1 MSRSGDH
8 APQGPQFNDICYMK
22 QFIFTEK
29 EAEKFFFTSDTHF
42 GHTNIIKYCKR
53 PFKNVEEHDEEL
65 IKRWNKKVS
74 KDDIV
79 FHLGDV
85 AFGYNI
91 ENILDQLNGKIYLI
105 IGNHDWRNYNIFN
118 KRFEIVTQQIN
129 MKIGKRHIILNH
141 YPMLAF
147 SGAWRGVDATYQLF
161 GHVHTS
167 PYTDEGLDQQRMK
180 YLFTS
185 QYDVGIDNNDFTPVS
200 WKEVDQ
206 IINNQMMSLG
216 MCRNEL

>member
-1 MSRSGDH
+1 MK
-8 APQGPQFNDICYMK
+8 NK
-22 QFIFTEK
+22 QFIYTEK
-29 EAEKFFFTSDTHF
+29 DAEKMFFTSDTHF
-42 GHTNIIKYCKR
+42 CHSNIIKYCKR
-53 PFKNVEEHDEEL
+53 PFANIAENDEE
-65 IKRWNKKVS
+65 IIRRWNEKVPE
-74 KDDIV
+74 DGIV

-85 AFGYNI
+85 AFGDP
-91 ENILDQLNGKIYLI
+91 ERVDNILERLNGTIYLV
-105 IGNHDWRNYNIFN
+105 IGNHDWRRVVNNH
-118 KRFEIVTQQIN
+118 KWRFEMMTQQIN
-129 MKIGKRHIILNH
+129 MKIGMRHIILNH

-147 SGAWRGVDATYQLF
+147 SGAWRGEDATYQLF

-185 QYDVGIDNNDFTPVS
+185 QYDVGVDNNNFTPVS

-216 MCRNEL
+216 MCRNTI

>member
-1 MSRSGDH
+1 MK
-8 APQGPQFNDICYMK
+8 NK
-22 QFIFTEK
+22 QFIYTEK
-29 EAEKFFFTSDTHF
+29 DAEKMFFTSDTHF
-42 GHTNIIKYCKR
+42 CHSNIIKYCKR
-53 PFKNVEEHDEEL
+53 PFANIAENDEE
-65 IKRWNKKVS
+65 IIRRWNEKVPE
-74 KDDIV
+74 DGIV

-85 AFGYNI
+85 AFGDP
-91 ENILDQLNGKIYLI
+91 ERVDNILERLNGTIYLV
-105 IGNHDWRNYNIFN
+105 IGNHDWRRVVNNH
-118 KRFEIVTQQIN
+118 KWRFEMMTQQIN

-147 SGAWRGVDATYQLF
+147 SGAWRGEDATYQLF

-185 QYDVGIDNNDFTPVS
+185 QYDVGVDNNNFTPVS
-200 WKEVDQ
+200 WKEVGQ

-216 MCRNEL
+216 MCRNTI

>member
-1 MSRSGDH
+1 MK
-8 APQGPQFNDICYMK
+8 NK

-29 EAEKFFFTSDTHF
+29 EAEKFYFTSDSHF
-42 GHTNIIKYCKR
+42 GHENIIKYCKR
-53 PFKNVEEHDEEL
+53 PFANVAENDEEL
-65 IKRWNKKVS
+65 IRRWNEKVP
-74 KDDIV
+74 KDGIV

-85 AFGYNI
+85 AFGDP
-91 ENILDQLNGKIYLI
+91 ERVDNILERLNGTIYLV
-105 IGNHDWRNYNIFN
+105 IGNHDWRRIVNNH
-118 KRFEIVTQQIN
+118 KWRFEMMTQQIN

-167 PYTDEGLDQQRMK
+167 PYTDEGLDQARMK
-180 YLFTS
+180 MLFTS
-185 QYDVGIDNNDFTPVS
+185 QYDVGVDNNDFTPVS

-216 MCRNEL
+216 MCRNTL

>member
-1 MSRSGDH
+1 MK
-8 APQGPQFNDICYMK
+8 NK
-22 QFIFTEK
+22 QFIYTEQD
-29 EAEKFFFTSDTHF
+29 AEKMFFTSDTHF
-42 GHTNIIKYCKR
+42 CHTNIIKYCKR
-53 PFKNVEEHDEEL
+53 PFASVEENDEEL
-65 IKRWNKKVS
+65 IRRWNEKVPE
-74 KDDIV
+74 DGIV

-85 AFGYNI
+85 AFGDP
-91 ENILDQLNGKIYLI
+91 ERVDNILKRLNGKIYLV
-105 IGNHDWRNYNIFN
+105 IGNHDWRRIVANH
-118 KRFEIVTQQIN
+118 KWRFELMTQQIN

-147 SGAWRGVDATYQLF
+147 SGAWRGEDATYQLF

-167 PYTDEGLDQQRMK
+167 PYTDEGLDQARMK

-185 QYDVGIDNNDFTPVS
+185 QYDVGVDNNNFTPVS

-216 MCRNEL
+216 MCRNTL

>member
-1 MSRSGDH
+1 MK
-8 APQGPQFNDICYMK
+8 NK
-22 QFIFTEK
+22 QFIYTEK
-29 EAEKFFFTSDTHF
+29 DAEKMFFTSDTHF
-42 GHTNIIKYCKR
+42 CHSNIIKYCKR
-53 PFKNVEEHDEEL
+53 PFANIAENDEE
-65 IKRWNKKVS
+65 IIRRWNEKVPE
-74 KDDIV
+74 DGIV

-85 AFGYNI
+85 AFGDP
-91 ENILDQLNGKIYLI
+91 ERVDNILERLNGTIYLV
-105 IGNHDWRNYNIFN
+105 IGNHDWRRIVNNH
-118 KRFEIVTQQIN
+118 KWRFEMMTQQIN

-147 SGAWRGVDATYQLF
+147 SGAWRGEDATYQLF

-185 QYDVGIDNNDFTPVS
+185 QYDVGVDNNNFTPIS
-200 WKEVDQ
+200 WKEVYQ

-216 MCRNEL
+216 MCRNTI

>member
-1 MSRSGDH
+1 M
-8 APQGPQFNDICYMK
+8 
-22 QFIFTEK
+22 E
-29 EAEKFFFTSDTHF
+29 
-42 GHTNIIKYCKR
+42 
-53 PFKNVEEHDEEL
+53 NV
-65 IKRWNKKVS
+65 VS
-74 KDDIV
+74 INGISKIDGIV

-85 AFGYNI
+85 AFGDPKRVN
-91 ENILDQLNGKIYLI
+91 EILNRLNGKIYLV
-105 IGNHDWRNYNIFN
+105 IGNHDWRRIISTHAD
-118 KRFEIVTQQIN
+118 RFELMTQQIN

-147 SGAWRGVDATYQLF
+147 SGAYRGLDATYQLF

-167 PYTDEGLDQQRMK
+167 PYTDEGLDQARMK

-185 QYDVGIDNNDFTPVS
+185 QYDVGVDNNNFTPVS

>member
-1 MSRSGDH
+1 MK
-8 APQGPQFNDICYMK
+8 NK
-22 QFIFTEK
+22 QFIYTEK
-29 EAEKFFFTSDTHF
+29 EAENIFFTSDTHF
-42 GHTNIIKYCKR
+42 CHENIIKYCKR
-53 PFKNVEEHDEEL
+53 PFRDVEENDEEI
-65 IKRWNKKVS
+65 IKRWNEKVPE
-74 KDDIV
+74 DGIV

-85 AFGYNI
+85 AFGDPKRVN
-91 ENILDQLNGKIYLI
+91 EILNRLNGKIYLV
-105 IGNHDWRNYNIFN
+105 IGNHDWRRIVSTHAD
-118 KRFEIVTQQIN
+118 RFELMTQQIN

-147 SGAWRGVDATYQLF
+147 SGAYRGLDATYQLF

-185 QYDVGIDNNDFTPVS
+185 QYDVGVDNNNFTPVS

>member
-1 MSRSGDH
+1 MK
-8 APQGPQFNDICYMK
+8 NK
-22 QFIFTEK
+22 QFIYTEK
-29 EAEKFFFTSDTHF
+29 DAEKIFFTSDTHF
-42 GHTNIIKYCKR
+42 CHENIIKYCKR
-53 PFKNVEEHDEEL
+53 QFKSIEENDEEL
-65 IKRWNKKVS
+65 IYRWNEKVPE
-74 KDDIV
+74 DGIV

-85 AFGYNI
+85 AVGNPKRVD
-91 ENILDQLNGKIYLI
+91 EILKQLHGKIYLV
-105 IGNHDWRNYNIFN
+105 IGNHDWRRIVSEHAW
-118 KRFEIVTQQIN
+118 RFEKMTQQIS
-129 MKIGKRHIILNH
+129 MKIGNRHIILNH

-185 QYDVGIDNNDFTPVS
+185 QYDVGVDNNNFAPIS

-216 MCRNEL
+216 MCRNTL

>member
-1 MSRSGDH
+1 MK
-8 APQGPQFNDICYMK
+8 NK
-22 QFIFTEK
+22 QFIYTEK
-29 EAEKFFFTSDTHF
+29 DAEKMFFTSDTHF
-42 GHTNIIKYCKR
+42 CHYNIIKYCKR
-53 PFKNVEEHDEEL
+53 PFANIAENDEE
-65 IKRWNKKVS
+65 IIRRWNEKVPE
-74 KDDIV
+74 DGIV

-85 AFGYNI
+85 AFGDP
-91 ENILDQLNGKIYLI
+91 ERVDNILERLNGTIYLV
-105 IGNHDWRNYNIFN
+105 IGNHDWRRVVNNH
-118 KRFEIVTQQIN
+118 KWRFEMMTQQIN

-147 SGAWRGVDATYQLF
+147 SGAWRGEDATYQLF

-185 QYDVGIDNNDFTPVS
+185 QYDVGVDNNNFTPVS

-216 MCRNEL
+216 MCRNTI

>member
-1 MSRSGDH
+1 MK
-8 APQGPQFNDICYMK
+8 NK
-22 QFIFTEK
+22 QFIYTEK
-29 EAEKFFFTSDTHF
+29 DAEKMFFTSDTHF
-42 GHTNIIKYCKR
+42 CHSNIIKYCKR
-53 PFKNVEEHDEEL
+53 PFANIAENDEE
-65 IKRWNKKVS
+65 IIRRWNEKVPE
-74 KDDIV
+74 DGIV

-85 AFGYNI
+85 AFGDP
-91 ENILDQLNGKIYLI
+91 ERVDNILERLNGTIYLV
-105 IGNHDWRNYNIFN
+105 IGNHDWRRVVNNH
-118 KRFEIVTQQIN
+118 KWRFEMMTQQIN

-147 SGAWRGVDATYQLF
+147 SGAWRGEDATYQLF

-185 QYDVGIDNNDFTPVS
+185 QYDVGVDNNNFTPVI

-216 MCRNEL
+216 MCRNTI